1 MFLEGQCVPSLPLGK
16 YTFCLTPS
24 STGDTLQPLMNM
36 APVHFLNDTTRV
48 ENKLTRE
55 CYQHKADFWECFSQA
70 AHTISHTLTHKR
82 RQHLPILTSCIHCT
96 PCVPIATR
104 ENPIV
109 APTMQWVPDI
119 GSFKNDAISC
129 QTAEPRN
136 KLTIWY
142 KQQQQRNTENSLPH
156 ILLQVLPTLLMHKRH
171 LLKRVLFLF
180 CL

>member
-1 MFLEGQCVPSLPLGK
+1 
-16 YTFCLTPS
+16 
-24 STGDTLQPLMNM
+24 MNM
-36 APVHFLNDTTRV
+36 APVHFLNDTTGV
-48 ENKLTRE
+48 ENKLMRE
-55 CYQHKADFWECFSQA
+55 CYQHKAEFWECFLQA
-70 AHTISHTLTHKR
+70 AHTISRTLTHRR
-82 RQHLPILTSCIHCT
+82 RQHLPILTSCIHWT

-129 QTAEPRN
+129 QTAEPRS
-136 KLTIWY
+136 KWTICY
-142 KQQQQRNTENSLPH
+142 KQQQQQQQCNTENSLPRAH
-156 ILLQVLPTLLMHKRH
+156 ILLQVLPTLHMHKRD